1 MQWRMIACL
10 NYRKKA
16 IFIINF
22 VIIVALKDTKM
33 DNFLEK
39 TYKENKDTLKIE
51 LTVKN
56 FKEIYSF
63 LKTFE
68 KKLNKLQ
75 IFNIKTEIEINWK
88 DENCRF

>member
-1 MQWRMIACL
+1 M
-10 NYRKKA
+10 
-16 IFIINF
+16 
-22 VIIVALKDTKM
+22 IIVALKDTKM

>member
-1 MQWRMIACL
+1 
-10 NYRKKA
+10 
-16 IFIINF
+16 
-22 VIIVALKDTKM
+22 M

>member
-1 MQWRMIACL
+1 MKRGTNL
-10 NYRKKA
+10 
-16 IFIINF
+16 
-22 VIIVALKDTKM
+22 

-39 TYKENKDTLKIE
+39 TYKENKDTVKLE
-51 LTVKN
+51 LTTKG
-56 FKEIYSF
+56 FKDIYSF

-75 IFNIKTEIEINWK
+75 IFNIKTSIEINWK

>member
-1 MQWRMIACL
+1 
-10 NYRKKA
+10 
-16 IFIINF
+16 
-22 VIIVALKDTKM
+22 M

-88 DENCRF
+88 DASCRF

>member
-1 MQWRMIACL
+1 M
-10 NYRKKA
+10 
-16 IFIINF
+16 
-22 VIIVALKDTKM
+22 IIVALKDAKM

>member
-1 MQWRMIACL
+1 MKRGTNL
-10 NYRKKA
+10 
-16 IFIINF
+16 
-22 VIIVALKDTKM
+22 

-39 TYKENKDTLKIE
+39 TYKENKDTVKLE
-51 LTVKN
+51 LTIKD
-56 FKEIYSF
+56 FKDIYSF

-75 IFNIKTEIEINWK
+75 IFNIKTSIEVNWK

>member
-1 MQWRMIACL
+1 MIIL
-10 NYRKKA
+10 
-16 IFIINF
+16 
-22 VIIVALKDTKM
+22 ALKDTKM

-88 DENCRF
+88 DASCRF